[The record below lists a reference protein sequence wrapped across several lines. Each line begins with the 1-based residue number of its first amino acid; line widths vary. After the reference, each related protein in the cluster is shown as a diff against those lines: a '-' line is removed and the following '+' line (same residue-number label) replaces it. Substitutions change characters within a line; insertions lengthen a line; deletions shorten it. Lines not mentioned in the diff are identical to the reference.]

1 MFNNE
6 TTKPYPLNT
15 TADNAAWVGLTK
27 TDDLPKYLKGYI
39 GRAPALGAGMCHEL
53 YIM

>member
-6 TTKPYPLNT
+6 TAKPYPLNT

-27 TDDLPKYLKGYI
+27 TDNLPKYLKGYI
-39 GRAPALGAGMCHEL
+39 GRVLSRRM
-53 YIM
+53 